1 MEATLNLAVDRGG
14 FESVQLD
21 GYAVLL
27 DRSLHRECRWLGDGS
42 LTLNATEVG
51 RWALARA
58 AFWPAARL
66 VVGAAFSF
74 SSYASVR
81 SFVFALVVF

>member
-42 LTLNATEVG
+42 LTLNATEIS
-51 RWALARA
+51 RWAFARA
-58 AFWPAARL
+58 GSWPAARS
-66 VVGAAFSF
+66 VSRAAFSF
-74 SSYASVR
+74 SFYALVR
-81 SFVFALVVF
+81 NFVFALVVF